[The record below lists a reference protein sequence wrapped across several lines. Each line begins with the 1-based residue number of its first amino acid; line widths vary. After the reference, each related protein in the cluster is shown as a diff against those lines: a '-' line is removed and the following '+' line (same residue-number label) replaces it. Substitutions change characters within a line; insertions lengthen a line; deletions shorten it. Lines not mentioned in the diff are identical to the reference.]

1 MGRLKNYLLAG
12 LAVILPLAVT
22 IWVLVGVFRFIDGLA
37 GKIIVYL
44 TGHYIPGLGFVITIA
59 LIFLAGLLATNIIG
73 RRLLELGESI
83 LLKIPLARTIY
94 RLAKQVTE
102 AVSRK
107 DEQVFRQVVLVE
119 WPRRGVHSV
128 GFLIGEAGEDLF
140 GAGGGDKVKV
150 FIPTVPN
157 PTTGFLFIA
166 PRDEVWPMPMS
177 VEDGLKFILSVGI
190 VSPGEGGN
198 NGNAHSRTIN
208 NNNK

>member
-1 MGRLKNYLLAG
+1 VGRLLKNYLLAG

-37 GKIIVYL
+37 GRIIVYL
-44 TGHYIPGLGFVITIA
+44 TGHYIPGLGFVITIG
-59 LIFLAGLLATNIIG
+59 LILLAGLLATNYIG
-73 RRLLELGESI
+73 RRLLGFGESL
-83 LLKIPLARTIY
+83 LLKIPLARSVY

-102 AVSRK
+102 ALSRK

-119 WPRRGVHSV
+119 WPRRGVHSI

-140 GAGGGDKVKV
+140 GTGGSDKVKV

-157 PTTGFLFIA
+157 PTTGFLFVA
-166 PRDEVWPMPMS
+166 PREEVWPMPLT

-190 VSPGEGGN
+190 VNPNEAG
-198 NGNAHSRTIN
+198 AN
-208 NNNK
+208 NNHNDK